1 MDTGPLTSPQQR
13 GPSLRLSLRIRL
25 LIYGVVTGVITVAL
39 GFGVFGLL
47 APEAEAAA
55 LTAWGWPA
63 LPAAV
68 LVVVFAA
75 GLGALLLS
83 RFVTRP
89 LQDLDLAARAVARA
103 RDLTI
108 RAPRFGDDAV
118 GQLSGSFNEMLA
130 HLQRADRT
138 LRASAFRY
146 RHLVET
152 MTEGLAILDPRG
164 RFLYVNERL
173 GQLLGHTS
181 DSLNGVPLASL
192 ILGSDQ
198 EDMFV
203 QCGET
208 ATPRELTLR
217 HTDGTLRMVLA
228 SPAPL
233 LDEKGEAEGTLL
245 VLTDL
250 TERKRSE
257 DERETLTEQLRQAQK
272 MEALGRLAGGVAH
285 DFNNLLTGLGGNIE
299 LALMDLPPEHIAVES
314 LKEAVALVRRA
325 ATLTRQ
331 LLAMSRKQVLEPVV
345 LDPNKVV
352 QDLHKLLRRV
362 IGEDLELKMMLGT
375 PPRIFADPGQLE
387 QVLMN
392 LAVNARDAMP
402 RGGTLTICTA
412 RETLDADAN
421 RNEDLAPGTYTV
433 LEVQDNGVGIPSNLL
448 QKIFEPFF
456 TTKDR
461 GKGTG
466 LGLATVY
473 GIVHQHKG
481 AVEVVSTVGGGSTFR
496 VLIPETKRA
505 PGKRRTT
512 TTTHAI
518 EAHTGN
524 ETLLFVEDEES
535 LLRAGVRSLSRLGY
549 QVLEA
554 ADGDQAIEI
563 AQSHHGPLDILVT
576 DVIMPGL
583 SGRALADKLR
593 IRQPDLPVL
602 FTSGYTEGILGDEG
616 LVTQDEHFLAK
627 PYRLSTLAHRIREIL
642 TAETPAETPEETPE
656 TT

>member
-1 MDTGPLTSPQQR
+1 MDTAPPTSPL
-13 GPSLRLSLRIRL
+13 LRDLSLRSRM
-25 LIYGVVTGVITVAL
+25 LIYGVVTGLITAAL
-39 GFGVFGLL
+39 GLGIVVLL
-47 APEAEAAA
+47 APEGGAAA
-55 LTAWGWPA
+55 FAAWGWPI
-63 LPAAV
+63 LPATV
-68 LVVVFAA
+68 LIIVFAA
-75 GLGALLLS
+75 ALGALLLS

-89 LQDLDLAARAVARA
+89 IQELDLTARDVART
-103 RDLTI
+103 RDLTA

-118 GQLSGSFNEMLA
+118 GRLTGSFNEMLA

-146 RHLVET
+146 RHLMET
-152 MTEGLAILDPRG
+152 MTEGLAILDARG
-164 RFLYVNERL
+164 RFLYVNKRL

-181 DSLNGVPLASL
+181 NSLSGVPLASL
-192 ILGSDQ
+192 VEGSDR
-198 EDMFV
+198 EDLV
-203 QCGET
+203 VHICGE
-208 ATPRELTLR
+208 AAAARELTLR

-233 LDEKGEAEGTLL
+233 LDERGEAEGTLL

-250 TERKRSE
+250 TERMLSE
-257 DERETLTEQLRQAQK
+257 EERETLTEQLRQAQK

-285 DFNNLLTGLGGNIE
+285 DFNNLLTGLDGNIE

-314 LKEAVALVRRA
+314 LKEAGNLVRRA

-331 LLAMSRKQVLEPVV
+331 LLAMSRKQVLKPVV
-345 LDPNKVV
+345 LDPNQVV
-352 QDLHKLLRRV
+352 RDLHKLLRRV
-362 IGEDLELKMMLGT
+362 IGKDLEFKMKLGA

-392 LAVNARDAMP
+392 LAVNALDAMP
-402 RGGTLTICTA
+402 RGGTLTIRTR
-412 RETLDADAN
+412 REVLDADTS
-421 RNEDLAPGTYTV
+421 RSYEDLGPGAYTA
-433 LEVQDNGVGIPSNLL
+433 LEVQDDGVGIPSNLL

-473 GIVHQHKG
+473 GIVRQHKG
-481 AVEVVSTVGGGSTFR
+481 AVEVVSTVGRGTTFR
-496 VLIPETKRA
+496 VLIPETERA

-518 EAHTGN
+518 EAHTGH
-524 ETLLFVEDEES
+524 ETVLFVEDEVA
-535 LLRAGVRSLSRLGY
+535 LLRAGVRSLARLGY
-549 QVLEA
+549 QILEA
-554 ADGDQAIEI
+554 ADGNQALEV
-563 AQSHHGPLDILVT
+563 ARSHHGPVDILVT

-583 SGRALADKLR
+583 SGRALADKMR

-602 FTSGYTEGILGDEG
+602 FTSGYSEGILGDEG
-616 LVTQDEHFLAK
+616 LVEEDEHFLAK

-642 TAETPAETPEETPE
+642 TAETLEETPE
-656 TT
+656 KTPEKT